1 MPTSEFDSF
10 LDSLYSSVD
19 SVQEKINEKQLG
31 KLRRLIEGN
40 KDGEPKAIT
49 WMFCVPA
56 DKDKGKGEYKME
68 LPLLSLRSNQT
79 FRVSE
84 VSIEFDSTISKPNKK
99 ERKLLQAMIDV
110 PSGDRETP
118 HAEPEHKT
126 AALSRLV
133 MTLKKWHE
141 KLNPRAARVKISLT
155 GTDTLEGEVRVNDQ
169 PLKKFGR

>member
-19 SVQEKINEKQLG
+19 SAQEKINEQQLG

-49 WMFCVPA
+49 WMYCVQ
-56 DKDKGKGEYKME
+56 DKDNGKGEYKME

-99 ERKLLQAMIDV
+99 ERKLLQSMIDV
-110 PSGDRETP
+110 PAVEHETP
-118 HAEPEHKT
+118 PAEPEQKN

-133 MTLKKWHE
+133 MTLKKWHQ